1 MDSPRI
7 IEPVPV
13 LLDRE
18 RHLLFDRRAVR
29 QSEIA
34 LSQHWGKERTFFSA
48 MVHLVQTLA
57 DGDVAALSI
66 TDISVLL
73 WQGLLAED
81 PTVTYAEVE
90 AALPYMTPGDLVPI
104 AIALMQA
111 WQAASPPAPSD
122 PTPHG
127 GGTDPDPLAASTGTP
142 VGPMTAPS
150 LA

>member
-1 MDSPRI
+1 MDIPRI

-13 LLDRE
+13 TLDRE

-29 QSEIA
+29 QSELA
-34 LSQHWGKERTFFSA
+34 LSRHWGKERTFFSA
-48 MVHLVQTLA
+48 MVRLAQNLA
-57 DGDVAALSI
+57 DGDVAALSV
-66 TDISVLL
+66 TDISVLV

-81 PTVTYAEVE
+81 PSLTYAEVE
-90 AALPYMTPGDLVPI
+90 EALPYMTPGDLVPF

-122 PTPHG
+122 PTPQG

-150 LA
+150 LV

>member
-7 IEPVPV
+7 IAPVPIT
-13 LLDRE
+13 LDRE

-29 QSEIA
+29 QSELA
-34 LSQHWGKERTFFSA
+34 LSRHWGKERTFFSA
-48 MVHLVQTLA
+48 MVRLAQTLA
-57 DGDVAALSI
+57 DGDVAALSV
-66 TDISVLL
+66 TDISVLV

-81 PTVTYAEVE
+81 PSLTYADVE
-90 AALPYMTPGDLVPI
+90 EALPYMTPGDLVPF

-111 WQAASPPAPSD
+111 WQAASPPAPS
-122 PTPHG
+122 PPAAPG
-127 GGTDPDPLAASTGTP
+127 GDAEPDPLAASTGTP